1 VRHPAPWLSVAQL
14 WSGVHSSSPR
24 HSSHASLRVRLGASG
39 WLANRCALMLPP
51 YFSIIFSCGATNAKY
66 DR

>member
-39 WLANRCALMLPP
+39 WLAKRIVALAKLTEGIASQW
-51 YFSIIFSCGATNAKY
+51 YF
-66 DR
+66 